1 MFAPVADQADD
12 VLRDEPSDGAA
23 GIHADN
29 RPPARVRHE
38 AGGLEVHRVIVEAGT
53 RAAAMARI
61 GTVADGKPQP
71 VPDDQVLGGGFPVFQ
86 MSMATWMLL
95 SGRPLLV
102 SKTPG
107 THG

>member
-1 MFAPVADQADD
+1 MAPLDYTLTTARPPGSGTKPVDWRYTGSSLRQAPV
-12 VLRDEPSDGAA
+12 
-23 GIHADN
+23 
-29 RPPARVRHE
+29 
-38 AGGLEVHRVIVEAGT
+38 
-53 RAAAMARI
+53 AAAMARI